1 MWPSPDGRYIC
12 IASVVGPQQ
21 DGNQVITVDKQ
32 LRGCGKEVRS
42 ALLTRQVRAP
52 LPRVEVAVVAV
63 SSLSSHLDTL
73 DTGLDT
79 LDTGLDTGQHYL
91 ASLAWSR
98 EGELR

>member
-1 MWPSPDGRYIC
+1 M
-12 IASVVGPQQ
+12 
-21 DGNQVITVDKQ
+21 
-32 LRGCGKEVRS
+32 RS

-63 SSLSSHLDTL
+63 SSLSSHQDTGLDTTL
-73 DTGLDT
+73 DTGMDTGLDTT
-79 LDTGLDTGQHYL
+79 LDTGLDTGQRYL

>member
-1 MWPSPDGRYIC
+1 M
-12 IASVVGPQQ
+12 
-21 DGNQVITVDKQ
+21 
-32 LRGCGKEVRS
+32 RS

-63 SSLSSHLDTL
+63 SSLSSHQHQAN
-73 DTGLDT
+73 T

>member
-1 MWPSPDGRYIC
+1 M
-12 IASVVGPQQ
+12 
-21 DGNQVITVDKQ
+21 
-32 LRGCGKEVRS
+32 RS

-63 SSLSSHLDTL
+63 SSLSSHQHQANTL
-73 DTGLDT
+73 DTTLT
-79 LDTGLDTGQHYL
+79 LDTGLDTGQRYL

>member
-1 MWPSPDGRYIC
+1 M
-12 IASVVGPQQ
+12 
-21 DGNQVITVDKQ
+21 
-32 LRGCGKEVRS
+32 RS

-63 SSLSSHLDTL
+63 SSLSSHQDSGLDT
-73 DTGLDT
+73 T
-79 LDTGLDTGQHYL
+79 LDTGLDTGQRYL

>member
-1 MWPSPDGRYIC
+1 M
-12 IASVVGPQQ
+12 
-21 DGNQVITVDKQ
+21 
-32 LRGCGKEVRS
+32 RS

-63 SSLSSHLDTL
+63 SSLSSHQHQDT
-73 DTGLDT
+73 T
-79 LDTGLDTGQHYL
+79 LDTGQHYL

>member
-1 MWPSPDGRYIC
+1 M
-12 IASVVGPQQ
+12 
-21 DGNQVITVDKQ
+21 
-32 LRGCGKEVRS
+32 RS

-63 SSLSSHLDTL
+63 SSLSSHQDQVITL

-79 LDTGLDTGQHYL
+79 LDTLDTRLDTGLDTGQRYL

>member
-1 MWPSPDGRYIC
+1 M
-12 IASVVGPQQ
+12 
-21 DGNQVITVDKQ
+21 
-32 LRGCGKEVRS
+32 RS

-63 SSLSSHLDTL
+63 SSLSSHQ
-73 DTGLDT
+73 DTGLDTT
-79 LDTGLDTGQHYL
+79 LDTGLDTGQRYL

>member
-1 MWPSPDGRYIC
+1 M
-12 IASVVGPQQ
+12 
-21 DGNQVITVDKQ
+21 
-32 LRGCGKEVRS
+32 RS

-63 SSLSSHLDTL
+63 SSLSSHQDTGLDTTL
-73 DTGLDT
+73 DTGLLDT

-98 EGELR
+98 VGELR